1 MLRFIGTWL
10 VTLVAFW
17 VLLNLF
23 GLVAGG
29 AAFWLLAVTAVAIV
43 LSLLF
48 GQIKELDALR
58 KRIEKLEAQ
67 LPDAAEP
74 PVEAEADDMPAAED

>member
-23 GLVAGG
+23 GLMGGG

-48 GQIKELDALR
+48 GQSKELDALR